1 MDNQFLRTQMLLGG
15 DAMNQLHRSHVAV
28 FGLGGVGSYAVEAL
42 VRSAVGEL
50 TLIDDDTVSPTNL
63 NRQLEAL
70 HSTVGQNKTDALA
83 ARCRDINPDVRLH
96 LICARYDAAHRE
108 DFFTAR
114 YDYILDAIDTVSS
127 KLDLIQTAQARG
139 IPILSAMGTGNKL
152 DASQLCITDISK
164 TRNCSLARVMRK
176 ELRDRGVKHLRVIY
190 SPELPAKPEAL
201 EAPPPGRRSVPASL
215 VWVPGCAGLM
225 MAGDVILTLARMQK
239 RERRRQPMILTGT
252 IVNSAAIVA
261 GSIAGLLLGKF
272 IPERFSD
279 AMEKGAALCVLYIGV
294 DGMLAGENTLVA
306 ILSISIGAILG
317 ELLQLDEHMHQLG
330 DWVERKFGGKGSKTS
345 LSDGFVTASLLFCVG
360 AMAIMGALDSGLTG
374 DHSTLYAKALL
385 DGIIS
390 VVYASTL
397 GIGVALSA
405 IPIFLYQGAIA
416 LGASFLAPYLTEAV
430 ILEMKCVGSILIL
443 GLSLNMLGLTK
454 IKVMNYVPAV
464 FLPILLCRFL

>member
-15 DAMNQLHRSHVAV
+15 DAMDALRHSHVAV

-42 VRSAVGEL
+42 VRSGVGEL

-83 ARCRDINPDVRLH
+83 ARSRDINPDVRLH

-176 ELRDRGVKHLRVIY
+176 ELRERGVKHLRVIY

-225 MAGDVILTLARMQK
+225 MAGDVILTLAGCK
-239 RERRRQPMILTGT
+239 KEKE
-252 IVNSAAIVA
+252 
-261 GSIAGLLLGKF
+261 GS
-272 IPERFSD
+272 S
-279 AMEKGAALCVLYIGV
+279 
-294 DGMLAGENTLVA
+294 
-306 ILSISIGAILG
+306 
-317 ELLQLDEHMHQLG
+317 Q
-330 DWVERKFGGKGSKTS
+330 
-345 LSDGFVTASLLFCVG
+345 
-360 AMAIMGALDSGLTG
+360 
-374 DHSTLYAKALL
+374 
-385 DGIIS
+385 
-390 VVYASTL
+390 
-397 GIGVALSA
+397 
-405 IPIFLYQGAIA
+405 
-416 LGASFLAPYLTEAV
+416 
-430 ILEMKCVGSILIL
+430 
-443 GLSLNMLGLTK
+443 
-454 IKVMNYVPAV
+454 
-464 FLPILLCRFL
+464 